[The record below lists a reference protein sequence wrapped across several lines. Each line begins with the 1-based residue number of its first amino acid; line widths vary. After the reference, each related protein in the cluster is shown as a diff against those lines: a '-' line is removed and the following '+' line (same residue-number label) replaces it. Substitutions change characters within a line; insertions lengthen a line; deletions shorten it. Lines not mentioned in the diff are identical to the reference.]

1 VESAEL
7 VFVRPGEGIRRFYM
21 LFSEYLVY
29 GSKEEEKEDGEFR
42 EEEIEEE
49 EIEEAQMNED
59 EEKSEDEED
68 WEAKRQ
74 EWVEYF
80 RHRSRENIIR
90 PTSTMERHVRA
101 TIGFWF
107 E

>member
-1 VESAEL
+1 
-7 VFVRPGEGIRRFYM
+7 M

-80 RHRSRENIIR
+80 RHRDLAN
-90 PTSTMERHVRA
+90 
-101 TIGFWF
+101 WF
-107 E
+107 KGKHYQTDEYNGKAR